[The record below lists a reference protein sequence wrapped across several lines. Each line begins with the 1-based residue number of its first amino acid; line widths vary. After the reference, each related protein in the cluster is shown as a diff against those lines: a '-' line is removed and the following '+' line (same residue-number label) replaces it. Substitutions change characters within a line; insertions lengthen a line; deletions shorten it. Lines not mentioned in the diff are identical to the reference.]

1 MNHDAY
7 IAPNIEI
14 SSKKIID
21 LNVRATVSKLLE
33 ENRRKS

>member
-7 IAPNIEI
+7 IAPNIEV
-14 SSKKIID
+14 SSKEIID